1 MEKRI
6 QEILRSHKPLLRERF
21 KVREI
26 GIFGSCARGEE
37 SEGSDVDI
45 LVAFDEPVGW
55 EFIDL
60 KEFLEGILGRQV
72 DLGTAAALKPQLR
85 ETVLREVVYV

>member
-1 MEKRI
+1 MERRI

-21 KVREI
+21 GVREI
-26 GIFGSCARGEE
+26 GVFGSYARGEE

-60 KEFLEGILGRQV
+60 KEFLERILGRPV
-72 DLGTAAALKPQLR
+72 DLGTTAALKPQLR